1 MMFHEAWAA
10 TVRHAHPS
18 CLEGLDPDSV
28 LAAYAPLLPR
38 VSCAL
43 ELRDLMHE
51 MQGERV
57 PFHRR
62 APAMPRWLVRSEW
75 IWL

>member
-1 MMFHEAWAA
+1 MEGRVHLRVELRREWAQMFHEAWAA
-10 TVRHAHPS
+10 TVRHAHPA
-18 CLEGLDPDSV
+18 CLDGLDAAGV

-51 MQGERV
+51 MQ
-57 PFHRR
+57 
-62 APAMPRWLVRSEW
+62 AAA
-75 IWL
+75 